1 MMKPLLLSGINAI
14 SLAIIV
20 VAVLLILRPR
30 GQAKNK
36 CVFAAPGLHY
46 IGDDDVGLT

>member
-36 CVFAAPGLHY
+36 CIFAAPDC